1 MQIQFD
7 EQQKSIRDSY
17 NILGNLLSSAEN
29 FAGMPNNQY
38 GYYNIS
44 KAKSKEDLRQEFAWE
59 LHCFQL
65 SLEKLLEKYNYNE
78 YPYPAEAPKGK
89 ILEDIKMWKSRIK
102 KSEDK
107 LLFDAMKDIINGK
120 KPQMDYDEIF
130 DSLDSNKKFN
140 PKRLKEII
148 PPLNYTLDQIVDHAN
163 EREKIGK
170 PPSFHVGEKMPYNSG
185 MYKLKNSGNYDYY
198 DNLGKN
204 KNPNNND
211 YWKENEKL
219 YEITL
224 CDNSKIKINNLDQVN
239 FHYKYIVLDNQRIKF
254 KDIKEIK

>member
-1 MQIQFD
+1 
-7 EQQKSIRDSY
+7 
-17 NILGNLLSSAEN
+17 
-29 FAGMPNNQY
+29 MPNNQY

-44 KAKSKEDLRQEFAWE
+44 KAKRKEDLRQEFALE

-65 SLEKLLEKYNYNE
+65 SLEKLLENYNYHE
-78 YPYPAEAPKGK
+78 YHYPAKLPKGK

-102 KSEDK
+102 QSEDL

-120 KPQMDYDEIF
+120 NLQINYDELF
-130 DSLDSNKKFN
+130 DSLDSNKKLN

-185 MYKLKNSGNYDYY
+185 MYKLKNSGNYDYN

-204 KNPNNND
+204 KNIPNNND
-211 YWKENEKL
+211 YLKDNEKL

-224 CDNSKIKINNLDQVN
+224 YDGNKICAKNLTQQN
-239 FHYKYIVLDNQRIKF
+239 LNYKYIILDNKQINFR
-254 KDIKEIK
+254 DVKEIK